1 MTKSEVL
8 WSLKVVTSYISYNPS
23 KELGEIFKAMFSE
36 NDVAKK
42 LAIGF
47 AKLSYLITFGL
58 APYIHEELLKPVE

>member
-1 MTKSEVL
+1 
-8 WSLKVVTSYISYNPS
+8 
-23 KELGEIFKAMFSE
+23 MFSE